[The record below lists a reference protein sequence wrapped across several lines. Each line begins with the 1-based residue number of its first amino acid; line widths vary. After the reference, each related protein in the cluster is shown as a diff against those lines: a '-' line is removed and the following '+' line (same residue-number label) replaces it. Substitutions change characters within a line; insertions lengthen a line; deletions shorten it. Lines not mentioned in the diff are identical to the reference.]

1 MSKMNFKS
9 TLWALAFACAAV
21 SCSDDLENGPNN
33 NEGNELNGPTTYMKV
48 AVSQGVT
55 TKATNGEEGDM
66 GDGEVGEEYEYK
78 VDDVTVIL
86 YTDNG
91 GNTPTTFAGDCKI
104 VAVGFAETGGMSA
117 GNEEWHKRTATVEIK
132 ITDKNASSFN
142 GKTYGVI
149 TVTNLG
155 KENDLIKQ
163 IDNEKPTIT
172 TGAQLANYLQ
182 KTVYTS
188 NTKFIMSTHNDQY
201 GSSSKIFD
209 QVTLSAA
216 STPETAPTA
225 NVHVERLAAKIRIN
239 KADDV
244 TDFIY
249 TLRNAS
255 GKAVAKVRLDEVA
268 IVNQLYSGTYLLK
281 RVGSNE
287 SSYADDSF
295 LGNETVTEEGK
306 EGTNYVIDPW
316 TRGKLSG
323 PLKNRD
329 GLSIYPQQDAIT
341 YPTGTQSANL
351 EYYNDYVGTSFDAMW
366 GNFTEKSPIK
376 LANPDKENKYPL
388 LLAYTQE
395 NTTLENMQ
403 KNGYSTGALFRATY
417 FPKQWTTTTS
427 YPSDVD
433 NTIGTVAPED
443 IYSDDDF
450 GKISK
455 TTTGPTKFYVY
466 QGNIYENYEA
476 IFNEYVWTQQKSL
489 NGKSDAKIY
498 DDRDFK
504 VDKIKLI
511 KKKDFFNSE
520 LAKYPNDPFGY
531 IGYLKKLCDSNGDGT
546 FDAPENASF
555 GEGDAFNTYLNS
567 GDGQAKLKENILTYT
582 NGVCYYP
589 YWIRHINNGNY
600 NEMGMMEFAIVRNN
614 IYDLTVTGIN
624 KLGLSGA
631 VAPKPGEDDETDEL
645 FFNVVILV
653 KNWVVRSNSGIIL

>member
-1 MSKMNFKS
+1 MNFKS

-48 AVSQGVT
+48 TVNQGVA
-55 TKATNGEEGDM
+55 TKAENGEEGDVD
-66 GDGEVGEEYEYK
+66 DGEVGEEYEYK

-91 GNTPTTFAGDCKI
+91 GNTPTAFAGDCKI
-104 VAVGFAETGGMSA
+104 VAVGSAATGGMSA

-155 KENDLIKQ
+155 TENDLIKQ
-163 IDNEKPTIT
+163 IDNENPTIT

-182 KTVYTS
+182 KTVHTN

-201 GSSSKIFD
+201 GSSPKIFD

-239 KADDV
+239 QAKDV

-249 TLRNAS
+249 TLENAR
-255 GKAVAKVRLDEVA
+255 GEAVAKVRLDEVA

-281 RVGSNE
+281 RVGSGE
-287 SSYADDSF
+287 SSYANDNF
-295 LGNETVTEEGK
+295 LGNETVTENGK

-316 TRGKLSG
+316 TRGKLEVSLG
-323 PLKNRD
+323 NRD
-329 GLSIYPQQDAIT
+329 ELSISPQQGAII
-341 YPTGTQSANL
+341 YPTGTKSANL

-366 GNFTEKSPIK
+366 SNFTEKSPIK

-427 YPSDVD
+427 YTSDVD
-433 NTIGTVAPED
+433 NTIGTVAPKN
-443 IYSDDDF
+443 IYSSDDDF

-489 NGKSDAKIY
+489 NGKSGAKIY

-504 VDKIKLI
+504 ENKIKLI
-511 KKKDFFNSE
+511 KKKDFFISE

-546 FDAPENASF
+546 FDAPEDASF
-555 GEGDAFNTYLNS
+555 EIGDAFNTYLTS
-567 GDGQAKLKENILTYT
+567 KDGQAKLKENILTYT

-653 KNWVVRSNSGIIL
+653 KNWVVRKNDGIIL

>member
-48 AVSQGVT
+48 TVNQGVA
-55 TKATNGEEGDM
+55 TKAANGEEGNVD
-66 GDGEVGEEYEYK
+66 DGEVGEEYEYK

-86 YTDNG
+86 YTDNS
-91 GNTPTTFAGDCKI
+91 GNAPTQFDGNCKI
-104 VAVGFAETGGMSA
+104 VAVGFAATEGMSA

-155 KENDLIKQ
+155 AENDLIKQ
-163 IDNEKPTIT
+163 IDDEHPTIT

-182 KTVYTS
+182 QTVHS
-188 NTKFIMSTHNDQY
+188 NKTKFIMSTHNDKY
-201 GSSSKIFD
+201 ANSSVIFD

-239 KADDV
+239 QADDV

-249 TLRNAS
+249 TLGETNAP
-255 GKAVAKVRLDEVA
+255 VAKVRLDEVA
-268 IVNQLYSGTYLLK
+268 IVNQLCSGTYLLK
-281 RVGSNE
+281 RVGTNE
-287 SSYADDSF
+287 SDYSTDTY
-295 LGNETVTEEGK
+295 LGNETVSGD

-316 TRGKLSG
+316 TRGK
-323 PLKNRD
+323 
-329 GLSIYPQQDAIT
+329 DA
-341 YPTGTQSANL
+341 ANL
-351 EYYNDYVGTSFDAMW
+351 ENRRGMTISPQENAIVYPTNVSSAYLKYYNNYVGDSINEVWENLDEASIPLANTDQDK
-366 GNFTEKSPIK
+366 EKSIF
-376 LANPDKENKYPL
+376 
-388 LLAYTQE
+388 LAYTQE

-403 KNGYSTGALFRATY
+403 KNGYSTGALFKATY
-417 FPKQWTTTTS
+417 FPKQWAVTTYPEDGINTT
-427 YPSDVD
+427 
-433 NTIGTVAPED
+433 GKVAPEN
-443 IYSDDDF
+443 IYTDEDF
-450 GKISK
+450 NSIDK
-455 TTTGPTKFYVY
+455 TTEEPANFFVY
-466 QGNIYENYEA
+466 QGNIYKDYEA

-489 NGKSDAKIY
+489 DGKSGAKIY

-520 LAKYPNDPFGY
+520 LAKYPNDPLGY

-546 FDAPENASF
+546 FDAPEDASF
-555 GEGDAFNTYLNS
+555 EIGDAFDTYLTS
-567 GDGQAKLKENILTYT
+567 EDGQSKLKDNILIYRK
-582 NGVCYYP
+582 GVCYYP
-589 YWIRHINNGNY
+589 YWIRHINNGNN